1 MDLMA
6 ILEAK
11 AKARCCR
18 VVYPEAAD
26 SKILEAARIAVTRG
40 IVKPILL
47 GSAENIASSGIDLA
61 GMEII
66 NPETSDKVR
75 QYAEAYAQ
83 SESFPVSAISKMLVE
98 PLNYAAMMVRA
109 GDADAMVAG
118 LTHTTGEVIL
128 ASEML
133 VGMVD
138 GVSTP
143 SSFLIMH
150 VPDWDG
156 GEDGLIVFADCA
168 VVTNPSTQEL
178 AEIAITTASSVR
190 GLLGWEPRVAMLS
203 FSTKGSGTHPDVDK
217 VVEAVNIVRQREP
230 SLLIDGEMQADS
242 AIVASVAAKKIKG
255 ESKVGGIANIL
266 IFPDLDAGNISYKLV
281 QRLAK
286 ATAYGPVLQGFA
298 KPVSDLSRGA
308 SVDDIVGATT
318 VIGARTT

>member
-1 MDLMA
+1 MDLMKV
-6 ILEAK
+6 LEAK

-26 SKILEAARIAVTRG
+26 SKIVEAARIALTRG
-40 IVKPILL
+40 IAKPVLL
-47 GSAENIASSGIDLA
+47 GSAENIASPGIDLT

-66 NPETSDKVR
+66 NPMTSAKAKR
-75 QYAEAYAQ
+75 YAEAYAK
-83 SESFPVSAISKMLVE
+83 SESFPVSAITKMLVE
-98 PLNYAAMMVRA
+98 PLNYGAMMVRM

-118 LTHTTGEVIL
+118 LTHTTEEVIL

-133 VGMVD
+133 VGMLE

-143 SSFLIMH
+143 SSFFIMQ
-150 VPDWDG
+150 VPNWDG
-156 GEDGLIVFADCA
+156 GEEGLIVFADCA
-168 VVTNPSTQEL
+168 VVTNPSAQEL
-178 AEIAITTASSVR
+178 AEVAITTASSVK

-217 VVEAVNIVRQREP
+217 VVEAVRIARQQDPR
-230 SLLIDGEMQADS
+230 LLVDGEMQGDS
-242 AIVASVAAKKIKG
+242 ALVPSVAAKKIKG
-255 ESKVGGIANIL
+255 ESKVGGRANIL

-286 ATAYGPVLQGFA
+286 AAAYGPVLQGFA

-308 SVDDIVGATT
+308 SVDDIVGVTII
-318 VIGARTT
+318 VGARAK

>member
-1 MDLMA
+1 MK
-6 ILEAK
+6 ILAEK
-11 AKARCCR
+11 AKARFCR
-18 VVYPEAAD
+18 VVYPEATD
-26 SKILEAARIAVTRG
+26 SKIVEAARIAVTRG
-40 IVKPILL
+40 IARPILL
-47 GSAENIASSGIDLA
+47 GSAEKITSSGIDLT
-61 GMEII
+61 GMEVI
-66 NPETSDKVR
+66 NPKTSTNVQK
-75 QYAEAYAQ
+75 YAEAYAE
-83 SESFPVSAISKMLVE
+83 SECFPVSTMSKMLLE
-98 PLNYAAMMVRA
+98 PLYYAAMMIRT

-118 LTHTTGEVIL
+118 LTHTTEEVIL

-143 SSFLIMH
+143 SSFFIMH

-168 VVTNPSTQEL
+168 VVTNPSVQEL

-217 VVEAVNIVRQREP
+217 IVEAVSIARQRDP
-230 SLLIDGEMQADS
+230 GLLIDGEMQADS

-255 ESKVGGIANIL
+255 GSKVGGRANIL
-266 IFPDLDAGNISYKLV
+266 IFPDLDAGNIGYKLV

-286 ATAYGPVLQGFA
+286 AAAYGPVLQGFA
-298 KPVSDLSRGA
+298 RPVSDLSRGA
-308 SVDDIVGATT
+308 SVDDIVGVTT
-318 VIGARTT
+318 IVGARTT